1 MRHELRQM
9 ERHGSGAIVNN
20 ASVGALTENP
30 GVGSYIAAKHGVVG
44 LTRTAALEYTGKIF
58 A

>member
-1 MRHELRQM
+1 M
-9 ERHGSGAIVNN
+9 NN
-20 ASVGALTENP
+20 PLNFTDPPSGALTENP
-30 GVGSYIAAKHGVVG
+30 GIGSYIAAKHGVVG